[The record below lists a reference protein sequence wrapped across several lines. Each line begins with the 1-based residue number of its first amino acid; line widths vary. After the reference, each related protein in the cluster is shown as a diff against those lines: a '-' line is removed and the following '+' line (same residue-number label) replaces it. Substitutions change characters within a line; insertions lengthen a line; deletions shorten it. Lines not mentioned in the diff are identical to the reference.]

1 MSFGMQRSVY
11 STRFG
16 NLTQRERWI
25 STLVGLGLTLGAW
38 PRGSFVRRVALS
50 AGGMAL
56 IARGLAG
63 YCGVKAAWTRQA
75 SLGEGMR
82 EQWQRLRARVR
93 VGAGGIDSMETLY
106 VEELQELASSAAQ
119 LEALT
124 LDLEHGVSD
133 VELLRKLRGYAA
145 IIRSRRQDLERVLN
159 TSGRRAYGHLDQAMQ
174 ALAEETRKMARI
186 RNSAVREAA
195 LVESLQRLLHY
206 QIAACGSAAAHAEA
220 LGQQEAA
227 AQLAEFCERDK
238 AFDAELTDVAKVL
251 NPRAASGRNRRATTE
266 IRAD

>member
-25 STLVGLGLTLGAW
+25 STLAGLGLTLGAF
-38 PRGSFVRRVALS
+38 PRGSLLRRVALS
-50 AGGMAL
+50 AGGVAL

-63 YCGVKAAWTRQA
+63 YCGMKAALTRQA
-75 SLGEGMR
+75 TLRDGMR
-82 EQWQRLRARVR
+82 EQWQRLRAGAR

-124 LDLEHGVSD
+124 LDLERGIEDPALV
-133 VELLRKLRGYAA
+133 RKLRSYATL
-145 IIRSRRQDLERVLN
+145 IRSRRQDLERFLN
-159 TSGRRAYGHLDQAMQ
+159 TSGRRAYGHFDQAMR

-186 RNSAVREAA
+186 RAAAVREAA
-195 LVESLQRLLHY
+195 LVDSLQRLLHY
-206 QIAACGSAAAHAEA
+206 QIAACGSAAAHAQA
-220 LGQQEAA
+220 LGHQETAA
-227 AQLAEFCERDK
+227 RLAEFSERDK
-238 AFDAELTDVAKVL
+238 AFDAELSEIAKEL
-251 NPRAASGRNRRATTE
+251 NPRAASGRRYVRAETH
-266 IRAD
+266 AH